1 MQAPVLNMLFRDMS
15 VSDADFQR
23 MVRFIQDNYGIDLSK
38 KRQLITSRLSHSLR
52 ERGYP
57 DFSAFLDHLLKK
69 QDPADLELVLNKL
82 TTNYTFFM
90 REPDHFTFFRDVI
103 LPELSRRHQKDR
115 VLSIWS
121 AGCSSGEEPYTLSI
135 YLKEFFGPQA
145 SQWDTRILATDISQQ
160 ALSKAKAGQY
170 KLPADMP
177 GEWLKRY
184 FVKDDA
190 TCLYTAAPQLKQNVI
205 FRTFNLMDPIHFRL
219 KFDVIF
225 CRNVMIYFDQA
236 TRDAWSGAFTM
247 PCIQPDTCLSV
258 TPNLWG
264 RPGCSERPLRRF
276 IKSFHSGRTSKSRK
290 ERFRYLC
297 RPQIERSAFWSWTI
311 PLWHAASSS
320 RGFPPHPAS
329 RWWGM
334 QSMPWMQRQNS
345 STSPLM

>member
-38 KRQLITSRLSHSLR
+38 KKQLITSRLSHSLR

-160 ALSKAKAGQY
+160 ALSKAKGGQY

-184 FVKDDA
+184 FVKDDT

-236 TRDAWSGAFTM
+236 TRDALVPALLRCPASNRIPVYQSLRISGAD
-247 PCIQPDTCLSV
+247 PAV
-258 TPNLWG
+258 PNG
-264 RPGCSERPLRRF
+264 RPGGLSKASTRDAPVNLAKKGSGTYADHKSKDPRF
-276 IKSFHSGRTSKSRK
+276 GRG
-290 ERFRYLC
+290 RFRC
-297 RPQIERSAFWSWTI
+297 GTQRHHPGAFRLTPHRGGGVCSQCHGCKDKTPA
-311 PLWHAASSS
+311 PL
-320 RGFPPHPAS
+320 P
-329 RWWGM
+329 
-334 QSMPWMQRQNS
+334 
-345 STSPLM
+345 

>member
-38 KRQLITSRLSHSLR
+38 KKQLITSRLSHSLR

-135 YLKEFFGPQA
+135 YLKEFLGPRHPSGTPGFWPLTSLSRPCPRPRRGSISCPLICPA
-145 SQWDTRILATDISQQ
+145 NGSSAIL
-160 ALSKAKAGQY
+160 
-170 KLPADMP
+170 
-177 GEWLKRY
+177 
-184 FVKDDA
+184 
-190 TCLYTAAPQLKQNVI
+190 
-205 FRTFNLMDPIHFRL
+205 
-219 KFDVIF
+219 
-225 CRNVMIYFDQA
+225 
-236 TRDAWSGAFTM
+236 
-247 PCIQPDTCLSV
+247 
-258 TPNLWG
+258 
-264 RPGCSERPLRRF
+264 
-276 IKSFHSGRTSKSRK
+276 
-290 ERFRYLC
+290 
-297 RPQIERSAFWSWTI
+297 
-311 PLWHAASSS
+311 
-320 RGFPPHPAS
+320 
-329 RWWGM
+329 
-334 QSMPWMQRQNS
+334 
-345 STSPLM
+345 